1 MKVSSVG
8 SYSGSMRLKS
18 SCGNYG
24 ETTYQSVHAVPKRK
38 YGYEPSFFF
47 VMQSTVLRPPDGF

>member
-18 SCGNYG
+18 LCGKYG

-38 YGYEPSFFF
+38 YGCEPSFFS
-47 VMQSTVLRPPDGF
+47 MQSTVFYAV